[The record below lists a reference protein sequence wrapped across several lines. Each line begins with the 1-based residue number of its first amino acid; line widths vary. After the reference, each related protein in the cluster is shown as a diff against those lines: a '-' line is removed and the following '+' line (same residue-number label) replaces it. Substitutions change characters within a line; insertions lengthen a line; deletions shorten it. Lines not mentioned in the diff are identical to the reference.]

1 MLRVLKFLDFQPRMG
16 IITRALAVA
25 APELYSF
32 FLLLAVIFIIYSLQ
46 AHLVFGHSLDTY
58 RSMATSMNTNF
69 QLLISNTDIFY
80 CTFIIFVTFILMN
93 FLIAIIVE
101 GFVEAKGAADNA
113 KSMPAEVLD
122 IACKFMLGVWRG
134 GVSNKRVLQQLL
146 ALQVETDLT
155 VCLSSHPDL
164 SFAFCVS
171 PIPLPPC
178 L

>member
-69 QLLISNTDIFY
+69 QLLISNTDVGTPISY
-80 CTFIIFVTFILMN
+80 PTSTLPVVVILAPPLLLLSGSLCLKHRLILM
-93 FLIAIIVE
+93 
-101 GFVEAKGAADNA
+101 
-113 KSMPAEVLD
+113 
-122 IACKFMLGVWRG
+122 
-134 GVSNKRVLQQLL
+134 
-146 ALQVETDLT
+146 
-155 VCLSSHPDL
+155 
-164 SFAFCVS
+164 
-171 PIPLPPC
+171 
-178 L
+178 